1 MRRGFSSR
9 VEDSTFELNLAP
21 MLDII
26 VSIVPMLLM
35 SLAFVHVSMI
45 ETPVP
50 QAVEKAIAAQND
62 KKDQVSV
69 TLHVSK
75 QSGFRFAVVDKGAT
89 KETVVAMKGDKLDLE
104 GLHKETLTLKQSYP
118 DVFRIELNPSEDVAL
133 DDIVKVMDEVRNVAK
148 GEAKVTFKDVDTG
161 KPVETNLMFPDIV
174 FGNVAGG

>member
-35 SLAFVHVSMI
+35 SLAFVHVSVI
-45 ETPVP
+45 DTPVP
-50 QAVEKAIAAQND
+50 QAVEKAMAAQND
-62 KKDQVSV
+62 KKDVVAV

-75 QSGFRFAVVDKGAT
+75 QSGFRFSVVDKGAT
-89 KETVVAMKGDKLDLE
+89 KETVVALKDAKLDLA

-118 DVFRIELNPSEDVAL
+118 DVFRIELNPAEDVAL
-133 DDIVKVMDEVRNVAK
+133 DDIVKVMDEVRNITK